1 MASTDNPAGI
11 FFPGPYRPP
20 NSRVRSQ
27 DSIQAKTTGGIV
39 KVNLKRGL
47 KFHEYIL

>member
-1 MASTDNPAGI
+1 MTSTDNPAGI
-11 FFPGPYRPP
+11 FFPGSYRPL

-27 DSIQAKTTGGIV
+27 DSIQGKTTGGIV

-47 KFHEYIL
+47 KFHEYTL